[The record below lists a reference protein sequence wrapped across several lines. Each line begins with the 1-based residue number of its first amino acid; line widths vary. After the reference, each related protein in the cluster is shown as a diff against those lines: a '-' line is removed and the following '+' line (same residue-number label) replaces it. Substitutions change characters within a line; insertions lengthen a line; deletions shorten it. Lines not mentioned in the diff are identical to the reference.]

1 MNTSDFANQFPS
13 LQSKLFKTKE
23 EALAYAQN
31 YARQH
36 RYGLTAR
43 RSGDQGRKLFRDCGS
58 YQDRMKPSH
67 VDPGLRNQGRTERQT
82 EMPLLGKHNIPEEG
96 EHVEGQ

>member
-1 MNTSDFANQFPS
+1 
-13 LQSKLFKTKE
+13 
-23 EALAYAQN
+23 
-31 YARQH
+31 
-36 RYGLTAR
+36 
-43 RSGDQGRKLFRDCGS
+43 
-58 YQDRMKPSH
+58 MKPSH